1 MNIATA
7 LLQAIKERSLDNLFQ
22 VEEGATRQ
30 TKAAVLAAMRGEN
43 PDEPGQQA
51 HPTPE
56 DQLRL
61 AIIYY
66 LSVPEMS
73 KDDLAEIT
81 AQLQSAGA
89 DVSALKYV
97 EEIRRLTRMTMMA
110 SQPTVAA
117 PPASGGGEWTRGLGL
132 LGNRV
137 SVFYFDATYAD
148 IPDYRPIA

>member
-1 MNIATA
+1 M
-7 LLQAIKERSLDNLFQ
+7 DNLFQ
-22 VEEGATRQ
+22 VEEGASRQ
-30 TKAAVLAAMRGEN
+30 TKAVVLAAMRGEN

-73 KDDLAEIT
+73 KEDLADIT
-81 AQLQSAGA
+81 AQLKSAGA
-89 DVSALKYV
+89 DVSALEYV
-97 EEIRRLTRMTMMA
+97 KEIRRLTRMTMMA
-110 SQPTVAA
+110 TQPTIAA
-117 PPASGGGEWTRGLGL
+117 QPAASGGEWTRGFGL

-137 SVFYFDATYAD
+137 CISRVNGKC
-148 IPDYRPIA
+148 